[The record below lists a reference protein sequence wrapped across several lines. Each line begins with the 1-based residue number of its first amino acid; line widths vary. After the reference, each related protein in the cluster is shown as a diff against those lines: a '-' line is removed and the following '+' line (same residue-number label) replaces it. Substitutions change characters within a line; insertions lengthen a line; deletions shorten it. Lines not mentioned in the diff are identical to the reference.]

1 LHTYAKNILAI
12 GSQKTYLITLGMQ
25 DGFRIIQKVMP
36 HSFVKMVGR
45 SENGVCLVVRED
57 VETEDEQLMRKR
69 MPTEAEEVFIDP
81 VNVVEKEEL
90 YRIYKKLA

>member
-1 LHTYAKNILAI
+1 
-12 GSQKTYLITLGMQ
+12 
-25 DGFRIIQKVMP
+25 
-36 HSFVKMVGR
+36 
-45 SENGVCLVVRED
+45 LVVRED
-57 VETEDEQLMRKR
+57 VETEDEQLIRKR